1 MAREHP
7 DYRNNI
13 ELLNERFPDYD
24 MLTIEEVMQVM
35 NVKSRKTVLKHL
47 GTSFVFNRISKAR
60 LARYMCG
67 NEK

>member
-13 ELLNERFPDYD
+13 ELLNARFPNYD
-24 MLTIEEVMQVM
+24 MLNVEEVMQVL
-35 NVKSRKTVLKHL
+35 NFKTKKTVLKHL
-47 GTSFVFNRISKAR
+47 GTSFVANRISKAR

-67 NEK
+67 Q